1 MILLEKQQIFVFS
14 HFGIRFLYN
23 NYQATLYTYF
33 YIKNEFYSTNNS
45 ICRSEWSNSSSN
57 RCLDKK
63 YLHAIMQVKEDFN
76 MLKKAN

>member
-33 YIKNEFYSTNNS
+33 YIIMNS
-45 ICRSEWSNSSSN
+45 NLLTTVFVDQNDPI
-57 RCLDKK
+57 L
-63 YLHAIMQVKEDFN
+63 LAIVVWTKSIYMQLCK
-76 MLKKAN
+76 